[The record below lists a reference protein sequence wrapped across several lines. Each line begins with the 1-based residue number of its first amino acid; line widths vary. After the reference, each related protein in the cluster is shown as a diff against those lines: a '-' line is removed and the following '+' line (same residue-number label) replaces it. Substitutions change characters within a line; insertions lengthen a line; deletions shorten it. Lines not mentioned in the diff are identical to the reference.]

1 MYCACSNGTMPFSGV
16 FAEGVLK
23 VSPGRGIIYILVP
36 YGAQLLDGKSHAS
49 KSSCIANLSEDQAVS
64 GRRGLQNKM
73 MPKALLWENTRTGS
87 ANGPLSP
94 GGISH
99 WRI

>member
-36 YGAQLLDGKSHAS
+36 YGEGGSLHKLLNREGRSNRGYF
-49 KSSCIANLSEDQAVS
+49 SSCSAV
-64 GRRGLQNKM
+64 R
-73 MPKALLWENTRTGS
+73 WE
-87 ANGPLSP
+87 
-94 GGISH
+94 ISCIKEQLH
-99 WRI
+99 SKFE